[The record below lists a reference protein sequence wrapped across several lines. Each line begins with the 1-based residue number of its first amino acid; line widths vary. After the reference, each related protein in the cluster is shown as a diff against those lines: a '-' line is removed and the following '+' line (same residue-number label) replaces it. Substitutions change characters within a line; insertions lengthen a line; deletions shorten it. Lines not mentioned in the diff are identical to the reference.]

1 MESELIALDTTCIE
15 VEWIKNLLLDIPL
28 VSNSLLAIS
37 VHCDSKLV
45 IDLVNQSHTTKKMNK
60 HLQVRHKLVRNLLN
74 KNVISLDL
82 VRFEKNVVDQL
93 TIGFSRNF
101 VLESSRGMRLRPLR
115 KSPLEV
121 TDYYSKSVI
130 L

>member
-1 MESELIALDTTCIE
+1 M
-15 VEWIKNLLLDIPL
+15 
-28 VSNSLLAIS
+28 SNSLLAIS

-93 TIGFSRNF
+93 TMDLFRNF
-101 VLESSRGMRLRPLR
+101 VLESTKEMGLRPLR
-115 KSPLEV
+115 KSSQELTQPL
-121 TDYYSKSVI
+121 
-130 L
+130 